1 VDPAEVLAFLVDLS
15 REAGLQVRSVGAAQA
30 ELPVRSGIC
39 RLRDGI
45 FVILVA
51 SDSVEDRIAAL
62 AQALREHRPAALE
75 GRYLPPAVRERLE
88 QGPGPA

>member
-1 VDPAEVLAFLVDLS
+1 VDPPEVLAFLVELC
-15 REAGLQVRSVGAAQA
+15 REAGLQVRSVGAQG
-30 ELPVRSGIC
+30 ELPARSGVC
-39 RLRDGI
+39 RVRDGV

-51 SDSVEDRIAAL
+51 SDPVEDRIAAL

-88 QGPGPA
+88 

>member
-1 VDPAEVLAFLVDLS
+1 MTAPEVLAFLVDLA
-15 REAGLQVRSVGAAQA
+15 REGGLQVRSVGSLQGDLLA
-30 ELPVRSGIC
+30 RSGVC
-39 RLRDGI
+39 RLRDGV

-62 AQALREHRPAALE
+62 AHALREHQPAALE

-88 QGPGPA
+88 

>member
-1 VDPAEVLAFLVDLS
+1 VDPAEVLAFLVELS
-15 REAGLQVRSVGAAQA
+15 REAGLQVRSAGASAA
-30 ELPVRSGIC
+30 EPALRSGVC

-45 FVILVA
+45 FVILA
-51 SDSVEDRIAAL
+51 AGDSVEDRIAAL

-88 QGPGPA
+88 TGPA